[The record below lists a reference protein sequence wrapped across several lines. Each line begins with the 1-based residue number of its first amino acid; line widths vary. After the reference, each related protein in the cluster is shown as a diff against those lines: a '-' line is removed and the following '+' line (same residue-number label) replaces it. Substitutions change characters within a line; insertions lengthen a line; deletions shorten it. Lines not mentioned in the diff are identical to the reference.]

1 MRGIL
6 TLLAAVQSLGNAF
19 ASPLFE
25 NRAETITFPDPL
37 PIQGP
42 SFFVHDPS
50 LVQRQ
55 SDGKYFLFTTYNKGG
70 IITADEL
77 KGSVADHIAV

>member
-1 MRGIL
+1 MRGVL
-6 TLLAAVQSLGNAF
+6 TLLAAVLSLGDAL
-19 ASPLFE
+19 ASPLFDS
-25 NRAETITFPDPL
+25 RAKTITFPDPL

-70 IITADEL
+70 IITADNL
-77 KGSVADHIAV
+77 QG